1 ALLYAAKLDELEQ
14 LTGRRVRVLHIVGGG
29 SKNELL
35 NQLAA
40 DATNRAVVAGPIE
53 ATALGNA
60 LSQMLAL
67 RLLPTLEAAR
77 TVVRD
82 SFATHHYQPRA
93 GVDWA
98 AAQAR
103 FRHLPA

>member
-1 ALLYAAKLDELEQ
+1 MEQ

-40 DATNRAVVAGPIE
+40 DATNRAVVAGPVE
-53 ATALGNA
+53 ATALGNVLA
-60 LSQMLAL
+60 QMLAL

-77 TVVRD
+77 AVVRD
-82 SFATHHYQPRA
+82 SFSTTRYEPRA
-93 GVDWA
+93 SPDWA

-103 FRHLPA
+103 FRQLTA